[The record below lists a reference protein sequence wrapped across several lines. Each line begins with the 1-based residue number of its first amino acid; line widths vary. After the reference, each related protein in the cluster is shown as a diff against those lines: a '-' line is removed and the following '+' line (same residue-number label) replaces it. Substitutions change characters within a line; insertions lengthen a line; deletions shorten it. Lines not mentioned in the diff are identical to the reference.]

1 MPFINQQWFYPGSAR
16 PGLEDRPAEPHT
28 RAASAVAGVDRRKLP
43 VPFRVVARDRIV
55 RKGAPT
61 GAVAS
66 HDPLTHKLSAGRVH
80 ESRKVQRLHA
90 SNFSFLLDHT
100 S

>member
-1 MPFINQQWFYPGSAR
+1 MRIGPDGRFNGPSAGGS
-16 PGLEDRPAEPHT
+16 
-28 RAASAVAGVDRRKLP
+28 KI
-43 VPFRVVARDRIV
+43 PFRAVARDRIV

-80 ESRKVQRLHA
+80 ESRKVRRLH
-90 SNFSFLLDHT
+90 
-100 S
+100 